1 MSGRDYM
8 VEIGKC
14 KDCKWWDSKEW
25 ECLNK
30 LVLSE
35 GEYGYIDVDKQCEG
49 FKEIETTDK

>member
-1 MSGRDYM
+1 M